1 MKLNHY
7 IAQSGLTS
15 RRKAAEL
22 VKSGRVKVNGNVIK
36 EPGYDVKEG
45 DQIVV
50 NGRYVRPV
58 IKKVYIVLNKPAGCV
73 TTVSDEKGRK
83 TVIDL
88 LGKRIKERVYPIGRL
103 DFNTTGLLLMTNDG
117 DLAHKL
123 AHPSSRIKKI
133 YHVVL
138 NRPIPES
145 VLDRIKRGIK
155 LADGVVHV
163 DYVSYW
169 SDKLKNHI
177 KITLHSG
184 KYRIIKRLFNYLG
197 YTVASLDR
205 VGYASLTKKGLP
217 RGAWRSLTKKEV
229 EMLTK
234 AARLKADS

>member
-7 IAQSGLTS
+7 ISQSGVTS

-22 VKSGRVKVNGNVIK
+22 VKSGCVKVNGKVIK

-45 DQIVV
+45 DQVVV
-50 NGRYVRPV
+50 NGKY
-58 IKKVYIVLNKPAGCV
+58 IKFATKKIYILLNKPAGCV
-73 TTVSDEKGRK
+73 TTMSDERGRK

-103 DFNTTGLLLMTNDG
+103 DFNTTGLLLLTNDG

-123 AHPSSRIKKI
+123 AHPSSQVKKV

-138 NRPIPES
+138 NRPISES
-145 VLDRIKRGIK
+145 VLDRIRKGIK
-155 LADGVVHV
+155 LSDGVVHV
-163 DYVSYW
+163 DYVGYW

-197 YTVASLDR
+197 YIVASLDR

-217 RGAWRSLTKKEV
+217 RDAWRLLTKKEI

-234 AARLKADS
+234 ADRPKLSL